1 MMKTDSNFDDKDDDV
16 NRRSSSSS
24 AQPEQDSLANLS
36 TEVLRLRLQANN
48 LSLHGS
54 RQQMLARLR
63 GVALPRNVSKASK
76 SSRSRKPPKRSRRST
91 TASTS
96 APLDDEQNNSSSS
109 DPESEPEARS
119 DAQSA
124 FSPEQVAVIQETI
137 QASLAAWQPPQA
149 QQPAYQLPQLA
160 QARSVN
166 PPTHAGTASPI
177 GLDRPLDEALQDKL
191 IRGEYID
198 LALLLPDSLQV
209 RDDSQYKFGVDD
221 SVPGSAVKLLRT
233 KKPLIDS
240 FYKWIDAYTRYMS
253 IIINTFPRRALE
265 MVRYQ
270 AIICRG
276 FATYKGFAWLTYD
289 ESFRRRRA
297 AHDRTIPWDRIDLEL
312 WTVTFAGLAKPHCT
326 VCFSPY
332 HKQED
337 CPSGD
342 RRSPHSNTARP
353 KQVCYDYN
361 KPTGCSRTACVY
373 SHACQRCSA
382 TGHPAFQCR
391 TKDGT
396 RPGSKGP
403 SSGRT
408 AETR

>member
-1 MMKTDSNFDDKDDDV
+1 MDGQSDRLYE
-16 NRRSSSSS
+16 RRSSSSS
-24 AQPEQDSLANLS
+24 AQPERDSLANLS

-76 SSRSRKPPKRSRRST
+76 SSRKPPKRSRRST

-96 APLDDEQNNSSSS
+96 APLDDEQNNSASS

-119 DAQSA
+119 DAQAA

-149 QQPAYQLPQLA
+149 QQPAYQLYH
-160 QARSVN
+160 N
-166 PPTHAGTASPI
+166 WH
-177 GLDRPLDEALQDKL
+177 KL
-191 IRGEYID
+191 
-198 LALLLPDSLQV
+198 
-209 RDDSQYKFGVDD
+209 
-221 SVPGSAVKLLRT
+221 GSAVKLLRT

-289 ESFRRRRA
+289 ESFRRRA

-326 VCFSPY
+326 VCSSPY

-342 RRSPHSNTARP
+342 RRSPRSNTARP